1 MLRKV
6 HSRALARYLG
16 EAWSEGRIEVLD
28 QVVHPRYVNHRD
40 AQSMGPA
47 GLKRIATS
55 LREAFPDLCCDVH
68 DEIHDGDRVAVR
80 FTISGTHTG
89 NLFGI
94 APTGWRVE
102 IGQTIVKRFHE
113 GKIIE
118 AWRTAWFTNE
128 ERQRY
133 AALQARIAA
142 SGTPDFAM
150 IGNEFVLALAMQGVQ
165 RFGEA
170 QRSGLDHE
178 VRLVNERLAL
188 LFRPAAAPSPGLIR
202 QLREC
207 VRDVLAKGA
216 GRTLSVSSVARQL
229 GVSQRTLQR
238 RLQEAGSSFS
248 QEVDGVRRELAC
260 WYVADTDRPLS
271 EIAFQL
277 GFTEPGSFFRTF
289 RRWTKTTPRRFRLGR
304 AHMARA
310 GASDGHAWMGLA
322 HA

>member
-1 MLRKV
+1 MI
-6 HSRALARYLG
+6 ARYLG
-16 EAWSEGRIEVLD
+16 EVWSEGRIEVLD

-47 GLKRIATS
+47 GLKRIASS
-55 LREAFPDLCCDVH
+55 LRVAFPDLSCDIH
-68 DEIHDGDRVAVR
+68 DEIYDGDRVAVR
-80 FTISGTHTG
+80 FTIGGTHSG

-102 IGQTIVKRFHE
+102 IDQTLVKRFHD
-113 GKIIE
+113 GRIIE
-118 AWRTAWFTNE
+118 TWRSTNQ
-128 ERQRY
+128 ERERY
-133 AALQARIAA
+133 SALQARIAA

-165 RFGEA
+165 RFHEA
-170 QRSGLDHE
+170 QRSGLESDM
-178 VRLVNERLAL
+178 RLVNDRLSG
-188 LFRPAAAPSPGLIR
+188 LFRPAAPLPSGLIAH
-202 QLREC
+202 LREC
-207 VRDVLAKGA
+207 VRDTLTKGA
-216 GRTLSVSSVARQL
+216 SRTLSVSGVARQL

-238 RLQEAGSSFS
+238 RLQEVGSSFS

-260 WYVADTDRPLS
+260 SYVAETDRPLS

-304 AHMARA
+304 AHLTRT
-310 GASDGHAWMGLA
+310 GASDGPAWMGLA
-322 HA
+322 QA